1 MGWRLHGIY
10 ACACASMW
18 FDDHL
23 QGWVV
28 PPAARAAGGGGETR
42 LGAKYLRRASHP
54 SSRFGCLTHGRRPH
68 HPAYLPLF
76 SQHPSSTGPPSSPAR
91 RARLSR
97 SAPIPAM
104 EPPTKRL
111 RILKSVDVDE
121 DNHEYI
127 RKKRDAEAQLKNQ
140 FESIFAKYENMT
152 EDMSDEI
159 DMVRGAVVVD
169 RGHLRSLEG
178 KPNAM
183 RAAGFLEDLLVGD
196 SPGDVIDSYDEDEMD
211 ELAPPEPP
219 IRKSM
224 RESDDP
230 VHASDHVALMPPT
243 IAPIAPFSVPI
254 QPEITNTTLQIP
266 QTPAS
271 LMQLAQLPPTPASL
285 TALAQLAPTPENQL
299 VQNNFLAA
307 FSQTMVQAVH
317 QAFSIASLMGN
328 ASNATLPNTPFIP
341 SAVAPATVDKVV
353 PATNP
358 KWYFPPLPQNQFA
371 ARAAQSSPISASD
384 GLRKRRRSLTEN
396 MRKGPIKRKST
407 NNASKTTPITA
418 SVTSRERA
426 SAQTEME
433 IWDESNAVAS
443 QPDTP
448 AQSQP
453 KTSRGNTTYVFS
465 REDDLY
471 LIEHK
476 EVKKRSWLEIKD
488 GQSAW
493 KDWPMS
499 VIRIYYLDHL
509 RGRNSKLKN
518 TVKSNEHIVEA
529 AVDANSPQARK
540 FLGAEV
546 NITVRPSDDNIISK
560 RRKNKSYTFSSDDN
574 RYIVE
579 QRKIHRLSWAE
590 IKNSRAKWQ
599 DWPMSAF
606 HNHWYHDLRKR
617 LEDFMDVSI
626 DKRTEIEIVCEES
639 GSLGHDEVGAQ
650 IEAED
655 LLEEQDITSPNQRRQ
670 LLTPSSLQHSG
681 SSDTRI
687 HAETATANTATP
699 LVEFDEEDLQLTIAE
714 SQDIGSPPPEET
726 VVQSIETDIVMGE
739 DDDSNSVLYASS
751 LVEEHVQSPLRSTS
765 IIEESEPVINLE
777 SSPFEFVRRP
787 NPNLKEIPSFQVDSD
802 SEADGFDPIDTGSSP
817 LKPIKVAKVP
827 AARELPY
834 EDTAHPNTKHAMA
847 PPPPPS
853 DLDDSDSDELHSSP
867 ALTKTITIKREPST
881 PRSSLFSASHFK
893 TPNSAP
899 QPTTTAK
906 STAKLSRKEILRVQH
921 SWTKKGRKVSPAP
934 KQSHPRKRASLLS
947 LHGKRAWDAGSVE
960 NSDDELAR

>member
-1 MGWRLHGIY
+1 
-10 ACACASMW
+10 
-18 FDDHL
+18 
-23 QGWVV
+23 
-28 PPAARAAGGGGETR
+28 
-42 LGAKYLRRASHP
+42 
-54 SSRFGCLTHGRRPH
+54 
-68 HPAYLPLF
+68 
-76 SQHPSSTGPPSSPAR
+76 
-91 RARLSR
+91 
-97 SAPIPAM
+97 M
-104 EPPTKRL
+104 EPPAKRL

-127 RKKRDAEAQLKNQ
+127 RKKRNAETQLKNQ

-196 SPGDVIDSYDEDEMD
+196 GPGGVIDDYDEDEMD

-219 IRKSM
+219 MRRSM
-224 RESDDP
+224 RESDDR
-230 VHASDHVALMPPT
+230 VHASDHIALMSPA
-243 IAPIAPFSVPI
+243 IAPIPPIAPFSVPI
-254 QPEITNTTLQIP
+254 QPEITSATLQIP

-271 LMQLAQLPPTPASL
+271 LMQLAQLPQTPASL
-285 TALAQLAPTPENQL
+285 TQLAQLAPTPENQL

-328 ASNATLPNTPFIP
+328 ASSVILPNTPFIP
-341 SAVAPATVDKVV
+341 SAVAPATVDRVV

-358 KWYFPPLPQNQFA
+358 KWYFPPLPENQFA
-371 ARAAQSSPISASD
+371 TRAAQSSPISASD
-384 GLRKRRRSLTEN
+384 GLRKRRRSLTGN

-407 NNASKTTPITA
+407 NNVSKTTPITA

-426 SAQTEME
+426 SAQIEVD

-443 QPDTP
+443 QPGTP

-453 KTSRGNTTYVFS
+453 KTSRSNTTYVFS
-465 REDDLY
+465 HEDDLY
-471 LIEHK
+471 LIEQK
-476 EVKKRSWLEIKD
+476 EVKKRSWLQIRD

-493 KDWPMS
+493 KDWPIS
-499 VIRIYYLDHL
+499 VIRIRYLDYL
-509 RGRNSKLKN
+509 RGRNSKLKK
-518 TVKSNEHIVEA
+518 TIKGSEHIVEA
-529 AVDANSPQARK
+529 AVDVNSPQTRNL
-540 FLGAEV
+540 LGAEV
-546 NITVRPSDDNIISK
+546 NITVRPSDDNIISR
-560 RRKNKSYTFSSDDN
+560 RRKNISYTFSSNDN

-590 IKNSRAKWQ
+590 IKNSRVKWQ

-626 DKRTEIEIVCEES
+626 EKRPEIETVCEDN

-650 IEAED
+650 IEEEY
-655 LLEEQDITSPNQRRQ
+655 LLAEQDVTSPIQRRQ

-681 SSDTRI
+681 SSDTRK
-687 HAETATANTATP
+687 HAETAMTDTATA

-726 VVQSIETDIVMGE
+726 VVQSIERDIVMGE

-765 IIEESEPVINLE
+765 IIEESGPVINLE
-777 SSPFEFVRRP
+777 SSPFKFVRRS
-787 NPNLKEIPSFQVDSD
+787 NPNLKEVPSFQVDSD
-802 SEADGFDPIDTGSSP
+802 SEADGFDPIHTGSSP
-817 LKPIKVAKVP
+817 LKPTKVAK
-827 AARELPY
+827 ARELPY
-834 EDTAHPNTKHAMA
+834 EDTAHPNTKHPMA
-847 PPPPPS
+847 PPLPPS

-881 PRSSLFSASHFK
+881 PRSSLFSAPHFK

-921 SWTKKGRKVSPAP
+921 SWTKKGRKGSPAP
-934 KQSHPRKRASLLS
+934 KQSHVPRKRASLLS